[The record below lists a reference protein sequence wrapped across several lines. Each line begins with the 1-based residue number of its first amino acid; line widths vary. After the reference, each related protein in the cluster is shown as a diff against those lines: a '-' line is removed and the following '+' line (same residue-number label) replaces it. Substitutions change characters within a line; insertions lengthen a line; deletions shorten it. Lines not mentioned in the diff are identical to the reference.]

1 MVWTW
6 LAGVLKSLG
15 QRLLRPKDQRP
26 LDDHSTR
33 QTNVFSKVE
42 NNNIYIVHLPD
53 RNESLIGDFDH
64 LPDSVLE
71 AIKKQFGS
79 GAPRAEEPSVKIRLL
94 RDDFSD
100 DVKDF
105 QAYLAREDALLKTIE
120 PYLEPQY
127 ASILRLAAYA
137 KNCYE
142 TNRRAR
148 GDDVRNQIGL
158 QYGRAG
164 RKLCNLYVK
173 GYVSDMFV
181 HYLEPVLTSGWEHD
195 GVRAEVN
202 ELMRSLIRFSE
213 NVHFIHQGLE
223 VSSVV
228 DQVKDAAESGAPYI
242 AIHAAGPRNVRKVEG
257 IMRDV
262 DSTFLREKGYAVEQ
276 ALTSYAPEVPFLDIY
291 IRLAPSVTKSAKYS
305 SS

>member
-1 MVWTW
+1 MVWPW
-6 LAGVLKSLG
+6 LVGALKSLG
-15 QRLLRPKDQRP
+15 QQLLRPADQRP

-42 NNNIYIVHLPD
+42 NNHIYIVHLPD
-53 RNESLIGDFDH
+53 RNESLIGDFNH
-64 LPDSVLE
+64 LPEGVLD
-71 AIKKQFGS
+71 AIRKQFGP
-79 GAPRAEEPSVKIRLL
+79 GVPRTEERPVKIRLL

-105 QAYLAREDALLKTIE
+105 QAYLARQDALLKTIE
-120 PYLEPQY
+120 PFLEPQY

-148 GDDVRNQIGL
+148 GDEVRNQIGL

-164 RKLCNLYVK
+164 RKLCNLYIK

-181 HYLEPVLTSGWEHD
+181 HYLEPVLASGRAHE

-213 NVHFIHQGLE
+213 NVHFIHQGLADA
-223 VSSVV
+223 SVV
-228 DQVKDAAESGAPYI
+228 DQVKEAVKNGAPYI
-242 AIHAAGPRNVRKVEG
+242 AIHAAGPRNVPKVER
-257 IMRDV
+257 IIHDV
-262 DSTFLREKGYAVEQ
+262 DPTFLRENGYAVEQ
-276 ALTSYAPEVPFLDIY
+276 NLSNYAPEVPFLDIY
-291 IRLAPSVTKSAKYS
+291 IRLAPSTAKDS
-305 SS
+305 KDVPK

>member
-1 MVWTW
+1 LVWSW
-6 LAGVLKSLG
+6 LAGALESLG

-26 LDDHSTR
+26 LDDHSSR

-42 NNNIYIVHLPD
+42 NNIYIVHLPE
-53 RNESLIGDFDH
+53 RNESLVGDFDH
-64 LPDSVLE
+64 LPDAVLE
-71 AIKKQFGS
+71 AIKKQFGP
-79 GAPRAEEPSVKIRLL
+79 GVPRTEEPSVKIRLL

-100 DVKDF
+100 DVNDF
-105 QAYLAREDALLKTIE
+105 QAYLAREDTLLKTVE

-142 TNRRAR
+142 RNRRAR
-148 GDDVRNQIGL
+148 GDEVRNQIGL

-164 RKLCNLYVK
+164 RKLCNLYIK

-181 HYLEPVLTSGWEHD
+181 HYLEPVLASGREHD

-213 NVHFIHQGLE
+213 NVHFIHHGL
-223 VSSVV
+223 VDGNVV
-228 DQVKDAAESGAPYI
+228 DQVKAAAENGAPYI
-242 AIHAAGPRNVRKVEG
+242 AIHAAGPRNVRKVER
-257 IMRDV
+257 IIREV
-262 DSTFLREKGYAVEQ
+262 DTTFLRERGYAVEQ
-276 ALTSYAPEVPFLDIY
+276 TLSNYAPEVPFLDIY
-291 IRLAPSVTKSAKYS
+291 IRLAPSATKSTKNS
-305 SS
+305 SN